1 MTQADEILRMIE
13 TVDQSDKENLDE
25 IDARVFCFL
34 LDREFSCIEGN
45 GRWVRF
51 TDGHKTFNA
60 SVSYT
65 RSRDAIKAIRP
76 EGWFSGAEPNF
87 EDQGMYCGLYF
98 QGHAQNDSKLIAHA
112 TQFKMMATEELAE
125 LHAVIQAIEYER
137 GNK

>member
-1 MTQADEILRMIE
+1 MTCQPYRDSFLAGLKPDPQLTRRHPE
-13 TVDQSDKENLDE
+13 
-25 IDARVFCFL
+25 ARVFCFL

-87 EDQGMYCGLYF
+87 EDQGMYCGLDSDLVTK
-98 QGHAQNDSKLIAHA
+98 AQII
-112 TQFKMMATEELAE
+112 
-125 LHAVIQAIEYER
+125 LH
-137 GNK
+137 KFS